1 MYVKSE
7 LRKHFRQKRKNISD
21 KSHKDCLICQTIL
34 SSDLFIDASQI
45 LCYYPLDDE
54 INTLPVIDAALKCGK
69 KTALPYCMDDNGNM
83 EFYYITSRND
93 LKTGSF
99 GIMEP
104 DLSVGKKVCDFSSSL
119 CIVPAFSFDRNGFR
133 LGYGKGYYDRFLK
146 KFTFNSIGL
155 CYNNFLSDS
164 LPVDHFDVAVK
175 YIATEDKITL
185 CKEDK

>member
-21 KSHKDCLICQTIL
+21 KNNKDFLICQTIL

-104 DLSVGKKVCDFSSSL
+104 DLSVCEKVCDFSSSL